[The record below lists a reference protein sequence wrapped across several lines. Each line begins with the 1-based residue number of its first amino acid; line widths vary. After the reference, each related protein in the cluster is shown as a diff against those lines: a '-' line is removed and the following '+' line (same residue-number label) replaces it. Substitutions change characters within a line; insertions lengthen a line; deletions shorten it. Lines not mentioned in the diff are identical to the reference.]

1 MVILYNNAMH
11 ISESEFLRNALQ
23 HPFQHLRASCLETG
37 MAAIPLVIPLFC
49 EEDHIMVFKGQK
61 SLSPRTKV
69 IAQKSIMS
77 RSTMATTTDPRPP
90 NFCSQY
96 KNGLMASDKTNY

>member
-1 MVILYNNAMH
+1 MH

-23 HPFQHLRASCLETG
+23 HPFQHLRTSCLETG
-37 MAAIPLVIPLFC
+37 MAAIPLVIPNLYSVKRIISWC
-49 EEDHIMVFKGQK
+49 SKVRRV
-61 SLSPRTKV
+61 LSPRTKV

>member
-1 MVILYNNAMH
+1 
-11 ISESEFLRNALQ
+11 
-23 HPFQHLRASCLETG
+23 
-37 MAAIPLVIPLFC
+37 
-49 EEDHIMVFKGQK
+49 MVFKGQK
-61 SLSPRTKV
+61 NLSPRTKV